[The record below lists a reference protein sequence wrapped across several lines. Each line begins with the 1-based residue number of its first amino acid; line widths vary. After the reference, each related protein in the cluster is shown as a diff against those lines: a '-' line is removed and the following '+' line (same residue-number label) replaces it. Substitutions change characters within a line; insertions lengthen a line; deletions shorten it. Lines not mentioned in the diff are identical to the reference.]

1 MTPKP
6 QRTPRAGPFARP
18 NAAASVEAPHYRH
31 SSVRSEHEARLA
43 LLEEVARQVGA
54 VSELAQLVE
63 QITRMTQHTLGASAS
78 SVLLLDEEKQELFFR
93 VAEGDA
99 KSALKEVRISV
110 GSGIAG
116 WVARNGKPAI
126 VNDVSKDPRHFKD
139 IDKATDFETKAIM
152 CAPLLVHRKVIG
164 VLEVLNKL
172 DGSEFTERDLETLVS
187 VASTA
192 AIAIENTRLHHSL
205 KEECKS
211 TIKALAAAIDAKDP
225 YTSGHSQ
232 HVMAYALLA
241 GASLSLSS
249 QDLEVLEYAGILHDV
264 GKIGIPDSILGKP
277 GKLTEDEYGII
288 KRHPVISASILDGVQ
303 FLEAARTL
311 VLYHHERYDGQ
322 GYPDGLKGEEIPLG
336 ARILA
341 VADSF
346 DAITSSR
353 PYRAA
358 MSAKEAIDELHRC
371 TGTQFCPVAVEA
383 FLSGYGRLRQTPA
396 QPV

>member
-1 MTPKP
+1 
-6 QRTPRAGPFARP
+6 
-18 NAAASVEAPHYRH
+18 VEAPHYGH
-31 SSVRSEHEARLA
+31 SSVRSEQEARLA
-43 LLEEVARQVGA
+43 LLEEVARQVGT

-63 QITRMTQHTLGASAS
+63 QITRMTQHTLRASAS

-99 KSALKEVRISV
+99 KSALKEVRINV
-110 GSGIAG
+110 GSSIAG

-126 VNDVSKDPRHFKD
+126 VNDVSKDPRHFKG
-139 IDKATDFETKAIM
+139 IDKATGFETKAMM

-164 VLEVLNKL
+164 VLEVLNKV
-172 DGSEFTERDLETLVS
+172 DGSEFTEQDLETLVS

-205 KEECKS
+205 KQECKS

-232 HVMAYALLA
+232 HVMEYALLA

-311 VLYHHERYDGQ
+311 VLYHHERYDGR

-358 MSAKEAIDELHRC
+358 MSAQEAIDELHRC
-371 TGTQFCPVAVEA
+371 TGTQFCPVAVQA
-383 FLSGYGRLRQTPA
+383 FLSGVEGLHQT
-396 QPV
+396 QPHP